1 MLKLISTKTHQ
12 LKKKQINAILLLKD
26 EHWRFGIKSQYVNF
40 EKNIFKFDINNCLYL
55 DNQLIGYTALKIK
68 SFSNDYKKKYFLF
81 DTFIIKKKYQKKG
94 YSKILM
100 NFNNFIISNNNKN
113 SFLIC
118 EKKMIKFYK
127 NFNWKNISK
136 NKINFLDHK
145 TNKSAMCY
153 NFNTKNLDN
162 KKIHIYLKK

>member
-94 YSKILM
+94 YSKIPKLE
-100 NFNNFIISNNNKN
+100 I
-113 SFLIC
+113 LRT
-118 EKKMIKFYK
+118 
-127 NFNWKNISK
+127 
-136 NKINFLDHK
+136 L
-145 TNKSAMCY
+145 
-153 NFNTKNLDN
+153 KNLFF
-162 KKIHIYLKK
+162 IMLKN